1 MKKLTYL
8 LTPALVVVMALASC
22 DKDSTTTTPTPTNP
36 TNNPTTGPTP
46 QTPAAPSDAHGALV
60 AINMKFKV
68 EQLGFVIDVNSELG
82 VASFFSSAGNS
93 SSLVDGG
100 TVKLNSNEIEKQSN
114 NSYFTMATTGQT
126 PSDLGLSKGAS
137 WEVAGNGNVPAI
149 SYNHGS
155 NFPEYTGDV
164 PASIT
169 KANGLSLKFNS
180 SNTSNA
186 DSVYV
191 FIASGNATFIKSYA
205 ANAGSITISSSELN
219 GLPDNSDNTA
229 ILEILPVKTTV
240 QTFSGK
246 KYAFIK
252 EEANVRYIT
261 IK

>member
-22 DKDSTTTTPTPTNP
+22 DKTTTPNPTNP
-36 TNNPTTGPTP
+36 TNNNPTTGPTP

-100 TVKLNSNEIEKQSN
+100 TVKLNNNEIEKQSN

-126 PSDLGLSKGAS
+126 PSDLGLSNGAS
-137 WEVAGNGNVPAI
+137 WNVAGNGNVPAI

-164 PASIT
+164 PGSIT
-169 KANGLSLKFNS
+169 KANGLSLTFNS

-191 FIASGNATFIKSYA
+191 FISSGSATFIKSYA

-261 IK
+261 IN